1 MGWLGW
7 SLLGLWAGLALLW
20 PMRRNAKALAFADG
34 IFLAAIVALV
44 VLDVV
49 PGGLEHIGV
58 LGLGL
63 LALGFLFPRLLE
75 RVLLGWSSRET
86 LRTELP
92 RAAEW
97 RASWVTAA
105 LIVLPLAAHGLLD
118 GLALAL
124 PDSENG
130 SGLGTALAAA
140 VLVHQV
146 PFGLALGATGRRGWK
161 RAWLLAALLSAATI
175 LGYWAGL
182 RVNSGLSKSWL
193 ATFSLLIGGWL
204 LHVAL
209 SHRLTAGAPRPL
221 WSALGVFAGAV
232 PVAWVLLVTLAAPE
246 ALAFSRIFVAL
257 VVESAPALCLGV
269 LAAGALHLFSPLA
282 FSRWM
287 RAPGRFRQAGRGV
300 LFGLPL
306 PVCSCGVLPLFGRLA
321 GLGIPVTA
329 ALAFLIATPELG
341 VDAFIISS
349 HFLGFGFSLWRLF
362 AAACCAVA
370 VALVAG
376 YFARDSASDPLDA
389 VAPSLGP
396 WRRRLGAATRHIT
409 IDMVRDT
416 FPWIVVGLVIAAW
429 VTPALEPAAFAAF
442 PPPLQV
448 PLLTLLGLPIYV
460 CASGS
465 APMVA
470 AFIAKG
476 VSSGAA
482 LAFLLTGPATN
493 ISTFGIVAGLYG
505 RKTAL
510 IATLTLW
517 CSAAIFGYLTLAF
530 DIQAVPVSALSH
542 QHLEVAWWAWVAVAL
557 LAALLLQGL
566 LRLGPRHLTDFATGH
581 AHHDHDHDHDLGEA
595 EGAAEPTGK
604 DAAGHPAG
612 EPVAHSCCH

>member
-20 PMRRNAKALAFADG
+20 PMRRNAQALAFADG
-34 IFLAAIVALV
+34 VFLAAIVALV

-49 PGGLEHIGV
+49 PGGLESVGV

-63 LALGFLFPRLLE
+63 LALGFLFPRVLE
-75 RVLLGWSSRET
+75 RVVLGWSSREA
-86 LRTELP
+86 LQAELP
-92 RAAEW
+92 PAAEW
-97 RASWVTAA
+97 RASWLTAGMVV
-105 LIVLPLAAHGLLD
+105 IPLAAHGLLD

-124 PDSENG
+124 PDSDSE
-130 SGLGTALAAA
+130 SGLGMALAAA

-161 RAWLLAALLSAATI
+161 RAWLLAALLSAATVI
-175 LGYWAGL
+175 GYLVGL
-182 RVNSGLSKSWL
+182 KVNSGLSRGWL
-193 ATFSLLIGGWL
+193 ASFSLLVGGWL

-209 SHRLTAGAPRPL
+209 SHRLSTSAPKPL
-221 WSALGVFAGAV
+221 WSALGACAGAV
-232 PVAWVLLVTLAAPE
+232 PVAWVLLVTLAVSE
-246 ALAFSRIFVAL
+246 ALAFVRVFVAL
-257 VVESAPALCLGV
+257 VFESAPALCLGV
-269 LAAGALHLFSPLA
+269 LAAGVLHLFSPMA

-287 RAPGRFRQAGRGV
+287 RAPDRLRQAGRGV

-306 PVCSCGVLPLFGRLA
+306 PVCSCGVLPLFVRLA

-329 ALAFLIATPELG
+329 ALAFLVATPELG

-349 HFLGFGFSLWRLF
+349 HFLGFKFSLWRLL
-362 AAACCAVA
+362 AAACSAIAVGM
-370 VALVAG
+370 VAG
-376 YFARDSASDPLDA
+376 YFARRDA
-389 VAPSLGP
+389 VEPVETNAPSLGP
-396 WRRRLGAATRHIT
+396 WRERLAAANHHISV
-409 IDMVRDT
+409 DMVRDT
-416 FPWIVVGLVIAAW
+416 FPWIIVGLVIAAW

-442 PPPLQV
+442 PSALQV

-482 LAFLLTGPATN
+482 LAFLLTGPASN

-510 IATLTLW
+510 VATLTLW
-517 CSAAIFGYLTLAF
+517 CSAAFFGYLTLAL
-530 DIQAVPVSALSH
+530 DIQAVPVSALQH
-542 QHLEVAWWAWVAVAL
+542 QHAEVSWWTWLAVAL
-557 LAALLLQGL
+557 LAALLSQGL
-566 LRLGPRHLTDFATGH
+566 FRLGPRRLTAFAMGH
-581 AHHDHDHDHDLGEA
+581 SHDDHEHGRGDARGGKRPGGHGISHEA
-595 EGAAEPTGK
+595 SGEPT
-604 DAAGHPAG
+604 
-612 EPVAHSCCH
+612 AHACCH